1 MTSRWIWIVG
11 VILTLTSEAQERRV
25 TLNKSPVYTHPSANA
40 ELAGHLPEGTRIW
53 LADEDDTFSKIRTR
67 SGKDLWIRN
76 AELGPISRGD
86 KYDLREDVEP
96 EFFTSM
102 PAFKRIRLDLG
113 GSAGRSQSESF
124 LEAAIGVEYFMMERL
139 SWRNAI
145 FFRHYQVQDDF
156 FGLDTS
162 IRGNGNLPLGP
173 LKLRGI
179 IGAGYRFAKASEGAP
194 LVEAGGFAALK
205 GFDIGVM
212 VKYLH
217 RSISDASREN
227 ILIYSVVLSGNSG
240 FF

>member
-1 MTSRWIWIVG
+1 MTSRWIWTAG
-11 VILTLTSEAQERRV
+11 LFLCLPLWAQERRI
-25 TLNKSPVYTHPSANA
+25 TLKKTPVYAKPSAQS
-40 ELAGHLPEGTRIW
+40 ELAGHLPEGTRTW
-53 LADEDDTFSKIRTR
+53 LADEDDEFSKLRTR
-67 SGKDLWIRN
+67 SGKDLWVRN
-76 AELGPISRGD
+76 SDLGRLPTSE
-86 KYDLREDVEP
+86 KYSLVEDIEP

-113 GSAGRSQSESF
+113 GSAGRAQNESF

-145 FFRHYQVQDDF
+145 FFRHYQTQDDF

-162 IRGNGNLPLGP
+162 VRGNGNLPLGP

-194 LVEAGGFAALK
+194 LVEIGGFAALK